1 MFLLVIYTLVL
12 DRRVLGA
19 GCAEI
24 PADTVLIIL
33 TAVTRAKCPQWSY
46 AGLVI
51 E

>member
-1 MFLLVIYTLVL
+1 MFLLVIYTLGVGWE
-12 DRRVLGA
+12 GA

-24 PADTVLIIL
+24 PTDTVLIMV